1 MGCGLGVLPA
11 LPAKVL
17 EGTSLSYSCKLR
29 PGPLGGRAFVGELD
43 LSFFSTRLSPFGSV
57 RNWFYLAL

>member
-1 MGCGLGVLPA
+1 MGCGLGMLPA
-11 LPAKVL
+11 LPLPAKLL
-17 EGTSLSYSCKLR
+17 EGTSFALR
-29 PGPLGGRAFVGELD
+29 PVPLGGRAFVGELD